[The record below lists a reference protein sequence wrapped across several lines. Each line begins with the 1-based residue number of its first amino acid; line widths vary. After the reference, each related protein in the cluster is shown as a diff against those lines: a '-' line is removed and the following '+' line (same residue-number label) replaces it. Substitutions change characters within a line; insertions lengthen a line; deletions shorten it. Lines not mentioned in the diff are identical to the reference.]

1 MANNTVTLT
10 FKVNSDGKLEQVTKQ
25 ADKAAA
31 ATNRAGAAADK
42 YSKKQ
47 KGVAQAGMNSTKA
60 FSKMSGQMEGG
71 GGLVAAYAGLAANI
85 FALTAGFGALSRA
98 SQATQLEAGL
108 VEMGKASGLAM
119 HTLSRG
125 LVEATG
131 HAISLEESMRS
142 VALITSAGIDAS
154 RIEEFGEVARK
165 ASVALG
171 RDLQDSMN
179 RLTRGVTKLEPELLD
194 ELGIMVRLDEATEKY
209 AQSIGKSASDLSN
222 FEKRQAFLNA
232 TLEEGEKKFG
242 ALGNV
247 DVNPFDK
254 LSASLQNLAKTGIGG
269 IADLLAPVVKL
280 LAEKP
285 IALTSVLVLFA
296 STISS
301 QVLGSLS
308 SMVTKTREASK
319 ATSDL
324 NRKKLQDVSI
334 MNRSSAAL
342 TNVIKSM
349 KDGKGNAQA
358 YDKAIKGQAQSQA
371 TNLGLLRR
379 RQNQEA
385 QLAVTGKNLSST
397 TRQLGISQKEY
408 NQRVK
413 TSNKIVA
420 RLNISQS
427 QGRQSAAQFAAAK
440 AQAALAEGR
449 FGVAMKNVN
458 RSIKLQTAALKIAS
472 RSVFTFSGAMNFASI
487 AAKGLGMALKT
498 LGAGLMRA
506 LGAIGMAIMAI
517 QMLVDAYK
525 FLANALKSEE
535 QKKYEEK
542 TKALSEAQKELAG
555 NLGEVDDAFAG
566 QSLKIRSLVG
576 SYTAMNNVLGTFIT
590 KYQDLDK
597 AGIANNGSYEEQIN
611 ALDNLLKSS
620 DTLTAAFEKQFGVT
634 TATALATDSS
644 KQAMTIAKEE
654 TFNFIKAQ
662 NAQAASARAVGES
675 IKTSKEVLA
684 DYLNT
689 MKVSTTVD
697 EMTASVSDLFKTL
710 STAKDINLGKILQ
723 QELNSDQ
730 IVLFNLQSESNA
742 LKQLGKSKMAIDNK
756 IAANQKKINDSLAGV
771 KSIKTGAASTSS
783 VEINER
789 KKLIA
794 LNKELA
800 AKKEPFIEDEKR
812 LGLIMRDQFGEV
824 QKTYQTEQKR
834 QVLAKLQLETA
845 KLGLNIEKA
854 KKSNTITSLNQQIT
868 LEDTM
873 RQIQSDNLEAQI
885 KFNQDQIAGLA
896 VKKDSE
902 KLSKEEEKTYN
913 KINALIT
920 KLTNEQTLLNIKT
933 TQKTKTLED
942 TVRLEKMKLTIVKE
956 NQTAEKAVLD
966 TLKRK
971 LSAQKES
978 FTLTEKIQ
986 KLQVRA
992 ANRAAGRDSKLTP
1005 AQLAASKL
1013 DEDSRKK
1020 RVTTIIREFE
1030 VKKASIAIEETLLK
1044 ARMSVLKAEID
1055 VINKKRENAG
1065 EEQIPTGDLDAAIAS
1080 LNSGSNSFSIQLQN
1094 AALAMKEQLLVLEE
1108 ERQTLSVSKLQAQQI
1123 AEIEQKRA
1131 THLKSVLSAQ
1141 GSIFGEISKQ
1151 ADLEGEIATLRNT
1164 NASGNPR
1171 SLETAAKNEE
1181 ESRQRREQI
1190 ANMEYNLK
1198 VATIKAEE
1206 ALMDAKF
1213 NLLKAEMAAS
1223 GGGID
1228 AQEAAALNAAQQSL
1242 NLSKEANSMKIKT
1255 AKMEKTLALETIQ
1268 AEKDNSIEKA
1278 GKAGGFAGALAAIKG
1293 ASKAE
1298 GQDIGSISTQV
1309 SEGEKFV
1316 ADVISSQGSTTNEL
1330 LREIATKL
1338 GVEVPDAATSSE
1350 TSDTVKKIT
1359 QAGVVQAGGTT
1370 GDPAATDAVA
1380 QANAVAGQVTGQV
1393 NATLGGSSE
1402 GTQEGTITSEGEEG
1416 KEGIGGATSNL
1427 AALRGMIAGTATD
1440 MALLGPE
1447 GEGVSQVL
1455 NGALA
1460 FSEAITDSASTAEML
1475 GGMVAGAS
1483 AMMAGA
1489 SKAKIANIDSEIAA
1503 EKKRDGKSAESVAK
1517 LKALEKKKEQEEKK
1531 AFKRKKLM
1539 KMASVI
1545 ISTADGIMNYM
1556 SDKNIPMAVATGILG
1571 AAQLSIIAS
1580 TKYNGGGSGAPSASM
1595 PTEAQSGK
1603 RESKI
1608 DLAKGN
1614 NAAGEMHYA
1623 RGGMGKGTG
1632 AGDFTSAFTGYKNR
1646 AEGGPTGFVVG
1657 EQGPELFMPQ
1667 TPGDIIPAGE
1677 TEDITQTT
1685 PTNVSFNISAV
1696 DAKGVE
1702 EMLMDQRGSII
1713 GMIREAANENGQLF
1727 LEDVE
1732 DMTY

>member
-1 MANNTVTLT
+1 VANNTVTLT
-10 FKVNSDGKLEQVTKQ
+10 FKVNSDGNLEQVAKQ

-194 ELGIMVRLDEATEKY
+194 ELGIMVRLDEATETY

-242 ALGNV
+242 ALGDV

-269 IADLLAPVVKL
+269 IADLLAPIVKL

-296 STISS
+296 NTISS

-334 MNRSSAAL
+334 MNRSSVAL

-408 NQRVK
+408 NQRVN
-413 TSNKIVA
+413 TSNKIIA

-472 RSVFTFSGAMNFASI
+472 RSVFTFSGAMNLASI

-525 FLANALKSEE
+525 FLANALKSDE

-542 TKALSEAQKELAG
+542 TKALAEAQKELAG
-555 NLGEVDDAFAG
+555 NLEEVDAAFSG

-590 KYQDLDK
+590 KYTELDK
-597 AGIANNGSYEEQIN
+597 AGIANNGSYQEQID
-611 ALDNLLKSS
+611 ALDELLKGSS
-620 DTLTAAFEKQFGVT
+620 TLTAAFQKQFGVT
-634 TATALATDSS
+634 NATALATDNS
-644 KQAMTIAKEE
+644 KAAMTLAKEE
-654 TFNFIKAQ
+654 AFNFVKAQ
-662 NAQAASARAVGES
+662 NAQAASARAVGEA
-675 IKTSKEVLA
+675 IKTSKEVVA

-689 MKVSTTVD
+689 MKVSTSVD
-697 EMTASVSDLFKTL
+697 EMTSSISDLFKTL

-723 QELNSDQ
+723 EGLNSDQ
-730 IVLFNLQSESNA
+730 IVLFDLQAESNG
-742 LKQLGKSKMAIDNK
+742 LKELAKQKKEIDK
-756 IAANQKKINDSLAGV
+756 EIAANQKKINDSASGI
-771 KSIKTGAASTSS
+771 KSIKGGAASSSS
-783 VEINER
+783 VEIQARE
-789 KKLIA
+789 KLIA
-794 LNKELA
+794 LNKDLA
-800 AKKEPFIEDEKR
+800 QAKAPFIEVEKK
-812 LGLIMRDQFGEV
+812 LGLLMRDQFAEV
-824 QKTYQTEQKR
+824 QEIYQTEQKR
-834 QVLAKLQLETA
+834 QVLSKLQLETA
-845 KLGLNIEKA
+845 KLGLNIETA
-854 KKSNTITSLNQQIT
+854 KKSNTLKSLEDQIT
-868 LEDTM
+868 LEGTI
-873 RQIQSDNLEAQI
+873 RQIQSDNITKQI
-885 KFNQDQIAGLA
+885 EFNQNQIEGLK
-896 VKKDSE
+896 VKIDS
-902 KLSKEEEKTYN
+902 KKATDEEKKTYE
-913 KINALIT
+913 KINAVIT
-920 KLTNEQTLLNIKT
+920 KLTNEQTLLNIKIT
-933 TQKTKTLED
+933 EGTKALED
-942 TVRLEKMKLTIVKE
+942 TVRLEKMKLTIVQE

-971 LSAQKES
+971 LAAQKES
-978 FTLTEKIQ
+978 FTLTEKIE

-992 ANRAAGRDSKLTP
+992 ANRAAGRDSQLTP

-1013 DEDSRKK
+1013 DEESRKK
-1020 RVTTIIREFE
+1020 RITAILREFQI
-1030 VKKASIAIEETLLK
+1030 KKASIALEETLLK
-1044 ARMSVLKAEID
+1044 ARMAVLKSEID
-1055 VINKKRENAG
+1055 VINKKREKAG
-1065 EEQIPTGDLDAAIAS
+1065 EEQIPTGDLNAAIDS
-1080 LNSGSNSFSIQLQN
+1080 LNGGSNSFSLQLEN
-1094 AALAMKEQLLVLEE
+1094 ATLAMKAQLLILEE
-1108 ERQTLSVSKLQAQQI
+1108 EQQTLSVSKLQAQQI
-1123 AEIEQKRA
+1123 AEIEEKRA
-1131 THLKSVLSAQ
+1131 THSKSVLDAQ
-1141 GSIFGEISKQ
+1141 GAIFGEISKQ
-1151 ADLEGEIATLRNT
+1151 ADLEAEIATLRNT
-1164 NASGNPR
+1164 NASGNPK

-1181 ESRQRREQI
+1181 ESRQRRAQI

-1242 NLSKEANSMKIKT
+1242 NLSKQANQMKINT
-1255 AKMEKTLALETIQ
+1255 AKLEKTLALETIQ

-1278 GKAGGFAGALAAIKG
+1278 GKSGGFLGAIAAIRG
-1293 ASKAE
+1293 TSKAE
-1298 GQDIGSISTQV
+1298 EQNIGSISTQV
-1309 SEGEKFV
+1309 TEGEKFV
-1316 ADVISSQGSTTNEL
+1316 ADVIGKTGTDQIIL
-1330 LREIATKL
+1330 LQEIANKL

-1370 GDPAATDAVA
+1370 ADPAATDAVA

-1393 NATLGGSSE
+1393 DATLGGSSDT
-1402 GTQEGTITSEGEEG
+1402 GAITADGGEGEEAPTVS
-1416 KEGIGGATSNL
+1416 GATSNL

-1483 AMMAGA
+1483 AMMSGA
-1489 SKAKIANIDSEIAA
+1489 SKAKIANIDAEIAA
-1503 EKKRDGKSAESVAK
+1503 EQKRDGKSAESVAK

-1614 NAAGEMHYA
+1614 NVQGEMHYA

-1632 AGDFTSAFTGYKNR
+1632 AGDFTSAFAGYKNR

-1685 PTNVSFNISAV
+1685 PTNVSFNISSV

-1702 EMLMDQRGSII
+1702 ELLMDQRGSII

-1732 DMTY
+1732 DITY